1 MGIGSAGGERGI
13 LSLPELISS
22 ELTPERKPSG
32 KIVT

>member
-22 ELTPERKPSG
+22 ELTQNGSLLVR
-32 KIVT
+32 